1 MLPLKQTRPKNQV
14 GCEGYD
20 YPEDPF
26 ILKGSCQLVY
36 SLKAPRSSR
45 GGGGSAYSSSRQW
58 EGGDN
63 PTWDGRPAER
73 WKRGAGAAGTERDL
87 GSRLVTWA
95 VLGVVGY
102 VLYNTFVR
110 VADEAPVGGGESRG
124 IYLNLCRYVL

>member
-1 MLPLKQTRPKNQV
+1 MTAETNQV

-20 YPEDPF
+20 YREDPF

-36 SLKAPRSSR
+36 SLKAPRSSG
-45 GGGGSAYSSSRQW
+45 GGGGSMHSSRQW
-58 EGGDN
+58 EDGYN
-63 PTWDGRPAER
+63 PTWDGRPAGRRTREA
-73 WKRGAGAAGTERDL
+73 GAGTDRDF

-110 VADEAPVGGGESRG
+110 AAEGPVGGESEG
-124 IYLNLCRYVL
+124 

>member
-1 MLPLKQTRPKNQV
+1 M

-36 SLKAPRSSR
+36 SLKAP
-45 GGGGSAYSSSRQW
+45 SSSRQW

-63 PTWDGRPAER
+63 PTWDGRPAGRRQRE
-73 WKRGAGAAGTERDL
+73 AGARAGTDRDF

-102 VLYNTFVR
+102 VLYNAFIR
-110 VADEAPVGGGESRG
+110 AAEPPAGGESG
-124 IYLNLCRYVL
+124 AVFFESVACAAVGEG